1 MATTV
6 QGVGVGVAVEERASR
21 GLWRD
26 ALSRL
31 RRNRPAIL
39 GMVCITIFVSVAILA
54 PVLAPYDP
62 NKGGL
67 GPSFAGPS
75 ADPLAG
81 LDKLG
86 RDELSRVMWGARI
99 SLFVGI
105 IS

>member
-6 QGVGVGVAVEERASR
+6 QGVGVGIAVEERSSR

-26 ALSRL
+26 AASRL

-39 GMVCITIFVSVAILA
+39 GVICITIFVSVAILA

-67 GPSFAGPS
+67 GASFSAPSS
-75 ADPLAG
+75 DHLAG

-86 RDELSRVMWGARI
+86 RDELSRVMWGAR
-99 SLFVGI
+99 V
-105 IS
+105 